1 MIATLKAKLCGAKL
15 YSPSNLIEVL
25 YVIKYTC
32 KKTPRCK
39 ARGFCL
45 QKLYVCDILVM
56 KRQPPT
62 RWVAEIRFVLKKP
75 PLILQITEAAFL
87 FGRLLF
93 VLRNERQQCQY
104 KQTKGHK
111 ILECEIYHRHHLH
124 SYGMLATPPCNM
136 VVVNILA

>member
-62 RWVAEIRFVLKKP
+62 RWVAEIRFVLKNRLLSCK
-75 PLILQITEAAFL
+75 LQRRLFYLVDYFL
-87 FGRLLF
+87 FLETNVSNASINRPKVIRSWNVKYTIDITSIPTECWQRHPATRLLLIF
-93 VLRNERQQCQY
+93 
-104 KQTKGHK
+104 
-111 ILECEIYHRHHLH
+111 
-124 SYGMLATPPCNM
+124 
-136 VVVNILA
+136 